1 MEETTKDMIV
11 RVADNIISPLGFSSA
26 ENYQAVKSGESAL
39 RYYENHFDIP
49 EPFTASL
56 FNAGSVNVEFD
67 KLQTTTKYTIFEKVL
82 ILSISK
88 ALSQTTID
96 PTSNDVQIILSTTKG
111 NVSLLDDKKED
122 FEEDRVLLGTSA
134 KIIANHFGNPN
145 PPIVISNACI
155 SGVCAQIA
163 AMRYLNSSRCNTVI
177 VAGADIQSRFTI
189 SGFQS
194 LKALSPTTCRPFDA
208 RRNGLNLGEAA
219 ATLIYRRKNASEIVD
234 DDWIA
239 CRDAIRN
246 DANHISTPSR
256 TGEGCYRALHA
267 ILQDKDIEQ
276 LAFVN
281 SHGTAT
287 LYNDEMEA
295 VAITRAGLSTIPV
308 NSLKGYYG
316 HTMGAAGLLETII
329 SMYAVNDGVILGTR
343 GYETCGT
350 SRPLILTQEHTKTDK
365 QAFVKLLSGFG
376 GCNATLLFKKG
387 GLL

>member
-1 MEETTKDMIV
+1 MIV